1 MLELENILHPL
12 PLPLSFLSCQ
22 TRQFLDILLQY
33 YFYFIYLAKKTVKID
48 NTGKGEY
55 IFVTN
60 LTINYAQS
68 SLQAVSHFIFFTKLT
83 PIHLYRFPN
92 IFSCPVIDDLRGD
105 VDVDLLTNYSLLSRV
120 RSLDLTRVM
129 PAGCQ
134 PALRLNCLHFYS
146 HDYYL
151 SHFYPGLLRVSEN
164 ILIAEIINY
173 LAPSRF
179 LFIFADERV
188 VSTLSTMKRKYLN
201 LRLWRK
207 FENNIL

>member
-1 MLELENILHPL
+1 MTLNLHFQVYHIL
-12 PLPLSFLSCQ
+12 
-22 TRQFLDILLQY
+22 
-33 YFYFIYLAKKTVKID
+33 
-48 NTGKGEY
+48 
-55 IFVTN
+55 IFV
-60 LTINYAQS
+60 I
-68 SLQAVSHFIFFTKLT
+68 KLT
-83 PIHLYRFPN
+83 PIHLYRFPD

-201 LRLWRK
+201 LRLWR
-207 FENNIL
+207 